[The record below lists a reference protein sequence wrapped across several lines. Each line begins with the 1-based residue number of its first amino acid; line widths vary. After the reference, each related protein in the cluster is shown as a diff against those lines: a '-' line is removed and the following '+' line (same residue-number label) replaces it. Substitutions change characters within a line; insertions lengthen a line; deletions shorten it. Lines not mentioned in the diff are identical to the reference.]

1 MFSSFF
7 YFCCVGLVWLREQ
20 ILHGGGPAWLEAEAA
35 VPVEPVPNLPHVP
48 GKICDLSRIKMAV
61 PAIF

>member
-1 MFSSFF
+1 MFSSIF
-7 YFCCVGLVWLREQ
+7 YFCCSGLVWLREQ

-48 GKICDLSRIKMAV
+48 GKICDLSRFKMAV